1 MNDALTRPVT
11 AFVGYERLLAGPY
24 MEVALAVKNAT
35 EEDPPRQVLTFDDVS
50 GRVVDFDLRG
60 SKEDLIARLVQA
72 PGEPEAPPKAPASGE
87 SGVTA
92 PKKRGRGRPKLGVV
106 AKEVTLLPRHWQWLG
121 AQPGGASATLRRLVE
136 AAKREGGELDQ
147 QRACQEAAYRFM
159 SALAGNLPGYEEA
172 TRALFA
178 QDRVRFEEQ
187 IAAWPEHVRAYA
199 HKLAFQ
205 EPQS

>member
-1 MNDALTRPVT
+1 MNDVLTRPVT

-24 MEVALAVKNAT
+24 MEVALAVKTAAD
-35 EEDPPRQVLTFDDVS
+35 EDPPRQVLTFDDVS

-60 SKEDLIARLVQA
+60 SKADLIARLV
-72 PGEPEAPPKAPASGE
+72 ETSNSPKAPTIAPCAPE
-87 SGVTA
+87 SEDPA

-136 AAKREGGELDQ
+136 AAKREGGALDH

-178 QDRVRFEEQ
+178 QDRVRFEQQ
-187 IAAWPEHVRAYA
+187 IAAWPEHVRAYT
-199 HKLAFQ
+199 HTLAFQ

>member
-1 MNDALTRPVT
+1 MNEALTRPMT

-35 EEDPPRQVLTFDDVS
+35 DEDPPRQVLTFDDVS

-60 SKEDLIARLVQA
+60 SKADLIARLVQTSNGPDERAAESSA
-72 PGEPEAPPKAPASGE
+72 PEPKALP
-87 SGVTA
+87 

-136 AAKREGGELDQ
+136 AARREAGELDH

-178 QDRVRFEEQ
+178 QDRDRFEEQ